1 MEISC
6 FFMVCRM
13 SSLETPPSLPQ
24 SFAQLAT
31 TTSNVVTTPDTGFNL
46 EDHAWIL
53 QDPSVGCMS
62 NISQHLIQ
70 EK

>member
-6 FFMVCRM
+6 FFNGVQGELTGD
-13 SSLETPPSLPQ
+13 SAESPT
-24 SFAQLAT
+24 AQLVT
-31 TTSNVVTTPDTGFNL
+31 TTSNIVTTPDTGFNL

-62 NISQHLIQ
+62 NIPQHLIQ
-70 EK
+70 